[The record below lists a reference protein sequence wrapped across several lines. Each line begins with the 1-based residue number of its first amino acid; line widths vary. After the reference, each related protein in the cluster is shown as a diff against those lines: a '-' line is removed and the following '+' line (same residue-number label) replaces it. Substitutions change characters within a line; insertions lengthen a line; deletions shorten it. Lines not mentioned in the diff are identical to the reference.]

1 MSGRAYYRNKKIV
14 IAILQNKSWDESIA
28 SR

>member
-14 IAILQNKSWDESIA
+14 IAKKIWDESIA